1 MRGVV
6 VPKGVFDDPAA
17 HCIDGRYATFGI
29 DQKILPADGTADLRG
44 ELRFLAYVHRL
55 PAFLFLPA
63 DDRPEL
69 CGERDSR
76 QATPRPG
83 PATSAVARRS

>member
-44 ELRFLAYVHRL
+44 ELRFLAYVHR
-55 PAFLFLPA
+55 
-63 DDRPEL
+63 
-69 CGERDSR
+69 
-76 QATPRPG
+76 
-83 PATSAVARRS
+83 